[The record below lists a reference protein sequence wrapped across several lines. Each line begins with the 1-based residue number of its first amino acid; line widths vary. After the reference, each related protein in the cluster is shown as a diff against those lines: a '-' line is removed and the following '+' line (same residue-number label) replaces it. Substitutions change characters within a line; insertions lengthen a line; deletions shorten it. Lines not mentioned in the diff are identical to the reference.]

1 MSSEAQSPLVDNVN
15 VVTEDSID
23 RDCPGKKNKGKV
35 PKRIQKAEREKLK
48 REHLNDLFLDLASAL
63 ELTQQN
69 SGKASVLCEAT
80 RLLRDLLSQIEC
92 LKKEHTSLLS
102 ESKYVT
108 VEKNELR
115 EENSAL
121 EIEIEKL
128 RSELEERIAQSKP
141 DLNVPPPEFQQPE
154 LTSHF
159 PGDCVRL
166 PAVEPSSQQVP
177 AVFVLPI
184 RPEALPDVTQ
194 QTFKP
199 NSNVSK
205 PHARYPTP
213 MDSWPSQLLGEQPT
227 ARKEF

>member
-128 RSELEERIAQSKP
+128 QSELEERIAQSKP

-184 RPEALPDVTQ
+184 CPEALPDVTQ

-199 NSNVSK
+199 NSNLSK

>member
-1 MSSEAQSPLVDNVN
+1 MDPSHSMVW
-15 VVTEDSID
+15 
-23 RDCPGKKNKGKV
+23 DCPGKKNKGKV

-48 REHLNDLFLDLASAL
+48 REHLNDLFSRPSQCSCCL
-63 ELTQQN
+63 EQ
-69 SGKASVLCEAT
+69 V
-80 RLLRDLLSQIEC
+80 I
-92 LKKEHTSLLS
+92 
-102 ESKYVT
+102 

-128 RSELEERIAQSKP
+128 QSELEERIAQSKL

-184 RPEALPDVTQ
+184 RPGALPDVTQ

-205 PHARYPTP
+205 PHARYPIPT
-213 MDSWPSQLLGEQPT
+213 DSWPSQLLGEQPT

>member
-1 MSSEAQSPLVDNVN
+1 MIV
-15 VVTEDSID
+15 
-23 RDCPGKKNKGKV
+23 K
-35 PKRIQKAEREKLK
+35 
-48 REHLNDLFLDLASAL
+48 
-63 ELTQQN
+63 
-69 SGKASVLCEAT
+69 
-80 RLLRDLLSQIEC
+80 
-92 LKKEHTSLLS
+92 
-102 ESKYVT
+102 
-108 VEKNELR
+108 KNELR

-128 RSELEERIAQSKP
+128 KSELEERIAQSKP
-141 DLNVPPPEFQQPE
+141 DLNVPPPEFQLPE

-159 PGDCVRL
+159 PGDSVRL
-166 PAVEPSSQQVP
+166 PAVEPSSQQLF

-184 RPEALPDVTQ
+184 RPEALLDVTQ